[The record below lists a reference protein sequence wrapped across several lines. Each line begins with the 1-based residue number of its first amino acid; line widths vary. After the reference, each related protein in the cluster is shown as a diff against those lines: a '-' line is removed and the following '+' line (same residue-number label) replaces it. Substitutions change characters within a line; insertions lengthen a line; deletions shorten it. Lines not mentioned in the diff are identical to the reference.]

1 MATFI
6 NKWHGRMLQ
15 DDGCYVSAE
24 FNKFQDAFKKA
35 MKKLCEKIGAT
46 LVSYSKGHYDMSGF
60 IERNGHYV
68 YFAYSNIFG
77 YRSQVNLKGKN
88 AMYCRTAAS
97 NKDYSGGEN
106 NETSFEDCENVI
118 DDLLNKDIEKG
129 FDC

>member
-1 MATFI
+1 LSQEP
-6 NKWHGRMLQ
+6 NH
-15 DDGCYVSAE
+15 
-24 FNKFQDAFKKA
+24 FNGWSSQ
-35 MKKLCEKIGAT
+35 
-46 LVSYSKGHYDMSGF
+46 
-60 IERNGHYV
+60 
-68 YFAYSNIFG
+68 SNIFG

>member
-77 YRSQVNLKGKN
+77 CRSQVNLKGKN
-88 AMYCRTAAS
+88 AMYCRTAA
-97 NKDYSGGEN
+97 NKKDYSGGEN